1 MKLARLATRLRL
13 WEGCSMSDTI
23 TLSGVRAF
31 GYHGVLQSE
40 KDNGQE
46 FIVDVT
52 IGADFD
58 AAVATDDVS
67 QTIDYGAVA
76 GLIVDIVT
84 GTLFNLIES
93 LADRICREIVALPG
107 VRTVSVTVHKPSA
120 PIAVEFSDVC
130 VTRSLP

>member
-1 MKLARLATRLRL
+1 
-13 WEGCSMSDTI
+13 MSDTI
-23 TLSGVRAF
+23 TLTGVRAF

-76 GLIVDIVT
+76 ALIVDIVT

-120 PIAVEFSDVC
+120 PISAEFADVS